1 MSKTVY
7 DRPKNNHERCQ
18 KESTREKVST
28 KVFERKGVG
37 ESLREGVEEKSTK
50 ERVPEK
56 VYERVWMKVMAARV
70 SEKGYVWV
78 SGKVC
83 EKEGVG
89 ESYDRVS
96 ERVNREGV
104 EESQRERGCRRKST
118 RVCRCIV
125 FSILEFDDA
134 SFPIHNKLRQQN
146 FSTWKIVSAC
156 QWDKIAGSF

>member
-1 MSKTVY
+1 MT
-7 DRPKNNHERCQ
+7 
-18 KESTREKVST
+18 
-28 KVFERKGVG
+28 
-37 ESLREGVEEKSTK
+37 
-50 ERVPEK
+50 
-56 VYERVWMKVMAARV
+56 ARV

-134 SFPIHNKLRQQN
+134 SFPIHNKLRQQH

-156 QWDKIAGSF
+156 QWDKIAGSS